1 MENIKKGKIDIDRY
15 RVKENEKVN
24 LKKVS
29 YEAGCGYR

>member
-15 RVKENEKVN
+15 RVKANE
-24 LKKVS
+24 KVS